1 MENSK
6 SNEDEDVEKICIAF
20 GVSKMKLKSIFTKLS
35 SVKPT
40 DNVRILKN
48 F

>member
-6 SNEDEDVEKICIAF
+6 SNEDEDIGKICIAF
-20 GVSKMKLKSIFTKLS
+20 GMSKTELKSVLTKLS

>member
-1 MENSK
+1 MEISK
-6 SNEDEDVEKICIAF
+6 SNKGEDIEKICIAF
-20 GVSKMKLKSIFTKLS
+20 GVSKAELKSILTKLS